1 MKRLFAVLAA
11 FAFLAGAVSCTRRT
25 QATGRKVI
33 VLGFDG
39 MDYQLTRELIAQ
51 GRLPNL
57 AKLSQAGSFAPLGSS
72 IPPQSP
78 VAWSTFITGVDPGQH
93 AIFDFIHRDAKT
105 LEPYLSTTKTEGA
118 GRSIKIGKY
127 QFPLTGGK
135 VELLRRGE
143 AFWDPL
149 ER

>member
-1 MKRLFAVLAA
+1 MERRPIARPEPVEGRARGSTSSPRAWKTVAWLLVTAA
-11 FAFLAGAVSCTRRT
+11 LRATSCSGKT

-39 MDYQLTRELIAQ
+39 MDYQLTTELIAQ

-57 AKLSQAGSFAPLGSS
+57 ARLAQSGSFAPLASS

-78 VAWSTFITGVDPGQH
+78 VAWSTFITGTDPGQH

-105 LEPYLSTTKTEGA
+105 LEPFLS
-118 GRSIKIGKY
+118 
-127 QFPLTGGK
+127 
-135 VELLRRGE
+135 
-143 AFWDPL
+143 
-149 ER
+149 